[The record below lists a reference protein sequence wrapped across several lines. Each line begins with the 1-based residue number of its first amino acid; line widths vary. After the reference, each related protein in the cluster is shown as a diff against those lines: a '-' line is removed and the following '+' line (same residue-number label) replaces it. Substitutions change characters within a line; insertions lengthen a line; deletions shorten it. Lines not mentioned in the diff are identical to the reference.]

1 MHNFSEHLLENP
13 ARYIY
18 IYLAGYIYIRRQQE
32 RGLMQ
37 KARRLMDEN
46 SVSFQMFLILLSFI
60 TLGSETIFL
69 SSSNVKITLRCL
81 FVFLWGSMRRSQN
94 LEIWRVFSV
103 KKKLHKALRSVQFLA
118 SFISSYFEIL
128 SYLSCGEKIIRL
140 ASINRVELDEKSA
153 SDF

>member
-1 MHNFSEHLLENP
+1 
-13 ARYIY
+13 
-18 IYLAGYIYIRRQQE
+18 
-32 RGLMQ
+32 MQ
-37 KARRLMDEN
+37 KPRRLMDEN

-81 FVFLWGSMRRSQN
+81 FVVLWGSMRRSQI
-94 LEIWRVFSV
+94 LEIWRVFPV

-140 ASINRVELDEKSA
+140 ASINREELDEKLA